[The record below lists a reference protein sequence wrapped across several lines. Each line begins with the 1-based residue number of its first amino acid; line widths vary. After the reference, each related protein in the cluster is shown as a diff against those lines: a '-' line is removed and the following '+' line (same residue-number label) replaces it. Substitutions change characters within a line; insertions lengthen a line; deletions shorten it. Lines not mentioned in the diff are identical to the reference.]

1 MLKNS
6 FEKFKRKNSSTK
18 NESIGQLKDH
28 LNLIE
33 KELFK
38 TQQKIELL
46 EKSNSISEWDEIDFV
61 DGKTV
66 NDLISHENKLT
77 NEINHS
83 KKQIK
88 AKSKTLLITEISLLP
103 VLFLLIIFGFVI
115 SLPPLI
121 FLELY

>member
-6 FEKFKRKNSSTK
+6 FEKFKIKNSSTK

-46 EKSNSISEWDEIDFV
+46 EKTNNISEWDKIDFI

-77 NEINHS
+77 NEIN
-83 KKQIK
+83 Q
-88 AKSKTLLITEISLLP
+88 T
-103 VLFLLIIFGFVI
+103 
-115 SLPPLI
+115 
-121 FLELY
+121 